1 MSTRQTQASKRH
13 KIIAPSGGVESGD
26 FILVGTSLVHVLA
39 DAAAGEEALV
49 QLEGA
54 VDGVPADG
62 TAAFTDLAPLYW
74 NGDDGNLV
82 NGPDV
87 GTGTG
92 HPFVGLAFGAK
103 AASATTCSI
112 KLVPSE

>member
-1 MSTRQTQASKRH
+1 MSTRTTQAANRH

-26 FILVGTSLVHVLA
+26 IILVGTSLVHCLRSGDEGDEV
-39 DAAAGEEALV
+39 LV

-54 VDGVPADG
+54 VDGVPADNG
-62 TAAFTDLAPLYW
+62 NAFTDLAPLYW
-74 NGDDGNLV
+74 NADDEELV

-103 AASATTCSI
+103 AESATTAFI
-112 KLVPSE
+112 KLVPSA